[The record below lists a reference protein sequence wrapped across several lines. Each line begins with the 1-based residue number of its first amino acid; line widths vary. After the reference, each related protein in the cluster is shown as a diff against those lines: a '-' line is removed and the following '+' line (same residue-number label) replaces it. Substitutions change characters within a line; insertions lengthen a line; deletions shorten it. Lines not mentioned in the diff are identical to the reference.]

1 MHDALGVIECP
12 IEILPLVPLEH
23 VILNAV
29 QVPVVG
35 GTTQGLDNLH
45 NKCNDGIYKA
55 ECVYIKGIMRDK
67 EVTFGFRITC
77 KTPMSIKEIFH

>member
-45 NKCNDGIYKA
+45 NKCNVESTKQN
-55 ECVYIKGIMRDK
+55 VY
-67 EVTFGFRITC
+67 T
-77 KTPMSIKEIFH
+77 